1 MSLSKKLGR
10 DESGVSAVEFGL
22 IAPVFL
28 MMLMGFFDL
37 GYNVY
42 AKSILQG
49 AMQEAA
55 RTSTIEG
62 ATVASLDTRIKSS
75 VQTVLP
81 RANLSFDRRAYSN
94 FSEVRQA
101 EDFDDDNGN
110 GLCDN
115 GELFE
120 DTNDNGVWD
129 SDRGVSGQG
138 EAREAVLY
146 TATMTYQR
154 AFPIAGFIG
163 LSNTF
168 TTSET
173 TVLRNQPFSLQPERA
188 ETGNC

>member
-1 MSLSKKLGR
+1 MYARKDLVR
-10 DESGVSAVEFGL
+10 DDSGVTAVEFGL
-22 IAPVFL
+22 IAPVFI

-37 GYNVY
+37 GYNIY

-55 RTSTIEG
+55 RKSTIEG
-62 ATVASLDTRIKSS
+62 TTVANLDTGVRTS
-75 VQTVLP
+75 VQRVMP
-81 RANLSFDRRAYSN
+81 RAQISFDRKAYSN
-94 FSEVRQA
+94 FTDVRQA
-101 EDFDDDNGN
+101 EDFDDADGN
-110 GLCDN
+110 GVCDN

-120 DTNDNGVWD
+120 DTNGNGMWD
-129 SDRGVSGQG
+129 SDRGASGQG
-138 EAREAVLY
+138 EAREAVQY
-146 TATMTYQR
+146 TATMTFER

-173 TVLRNQPFSLQPERA
+173 TLLRNQPFSLQPVRS